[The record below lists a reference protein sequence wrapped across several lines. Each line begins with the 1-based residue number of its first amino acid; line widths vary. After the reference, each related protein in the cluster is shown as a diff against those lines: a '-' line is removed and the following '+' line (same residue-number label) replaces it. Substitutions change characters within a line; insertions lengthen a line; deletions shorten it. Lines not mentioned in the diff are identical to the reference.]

1 MAAEAPMAGTPTHT
15 GHIVVHIHRR
25 VPYPDADLGCCTSVI
40 GVLFLVQS
48 LGALL
53 GAVNSD
59 DALVEEILGRVTN

>member
-1 MAAEAPMAGTPTHT
+1 MAHTH
-15 GHIVVHIHRR
+15 GR

-40 GVLFLVQS
+40 GVPFLVLS

-53 GAVNSD
+53 GAIHSD